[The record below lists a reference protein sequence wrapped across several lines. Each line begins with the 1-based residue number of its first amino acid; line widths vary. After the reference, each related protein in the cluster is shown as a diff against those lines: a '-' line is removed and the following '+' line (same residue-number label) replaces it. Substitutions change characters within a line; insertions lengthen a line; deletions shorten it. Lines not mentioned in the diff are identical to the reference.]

1 MLHLVA
7 EGGENVS
14 RIGKKPV
21 SLPAGVETIMDGNKI
36 TVKGPKGELSWD
48 IPSDMSVVIE
58 DQQLLVKRPSDSKQH
73 RSLHGLSR
81 ALIANMVEGVSNG
94 FEKKLELVGVGY
106 RAQMQ
111 GKKLVIN
118 IGFSHPV
125 EVEPPDGI
133 EFEVPAVTRITVK
146 GIDRQL
152 VGNTAANIRA
162 IRKPEPYKGKGIKYE
177 KEIIRRKAGK
187 AGGK

>member
-1 MLHLVA
+1 
-7 EGGENVS
+7 VS
-14 RIGKKPV
+14 RIGRKPI
-21 SLPAGVETIMDGNKI
+21 SLPAGVKVTIDGNMV
-36 TVKGPKGELSWD
+36 TVQGSKGTLAQM
-48 IPSDMSVVIE
+48 IPDEIAVTQE
-58 DQQLLVKRPSDSKQH
+58 DNQILVQRAGDDKKR
-73 RSLHGLSR
+73 RAYHGLSR
-81 ALIANMVEGVSNG
+81 ALIANMVEGVTNG

-125 EVEPPDGI
+125 EVDAPEGI
-133 EFEVPAVTRITVK
+133 EFEVPAPTKITIK
-146 GIDRQL
+146 GINKQL
-152 VGNTAANIRA
+152 VGNTAAHIRA

-177 KEIIRRKAGK
+177 NEVVRRKAGK